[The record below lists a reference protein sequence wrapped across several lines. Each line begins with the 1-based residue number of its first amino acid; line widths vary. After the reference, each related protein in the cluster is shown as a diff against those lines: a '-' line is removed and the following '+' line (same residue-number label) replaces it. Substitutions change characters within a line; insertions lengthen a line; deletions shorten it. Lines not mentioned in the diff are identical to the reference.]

1 MLTKTFSQI
10 SRAAH
15 VEVSVLVA
23 LQNVDV
29 IHDDFTGFEGA
40 ETAARLN
47 CEVKAYNSVCGK
59 SRVTS

>member
-1 MLTKTFSQI
+1 MVTQTFSQI
-10 SRAAH
+10 SGTAH
-15 VEVSVLVA
+15 VEIPILFA

-29 IHDDFTGFEGA
+29 IHDNFTGLEGA
-40 ETAARLN
+40 ETATRLN